1 MISASNKND
10 VLSDFFKT
18 GKYDKKR
25 DFYTTLSPSMDILL
39 SSNFER
45 FLYYVLGE
53 DDSRISSLMTS
64 LNTTGELSISKEE
77 LESINK
83 NFYGE
88 FADDDLTVSAIKNV
102 FDSYGYLMD
111 PHTAVGFAV
120 YDKYVAETNDTTHSV
135 IMSTAHPFKFPEP
148 VAKALNVDNSKD
160 PYSILDEVSTIAN
173 ISFPEK
179 LSEVRKS
186 EIRFSDV
193 IEKEEIGNY
202 IKKYIDE
209 ISQ

>member
-1 MISASNKND
+1 
-10 VLSDFFKT
+10 
-18 GKYDKKR
+18 
-25 DFYTTLSPSMDILL
+25 
-39 SSNFER
+39 
-45 FLYYVLGE
+45 
-53 DDSRISSLMTS
+53 
-64 LNTTGELSISKEE
+64 
-77 LESINK
+77 
-83 NFYGE
+83 
-88 FADDDLTVSAIKNV
+88 
-102 FDSYGYLMD
+102 
-111 PHTAVGFAV
+111 
-120 YDKYVAETNDTTHSV
+120 NDTTHSV

>member
-1 MISASNKND
+1 
-10 VLSDFFKT
+10 
-18 GKYDKKR
+18 
-25 DFYTTLSPSMDILL
+25 
-39 SSNFER
+39 
-45 FLYYVLGE
+45 
-53 DDSRISSLMTS
+53 MTS

-160 PYSILDEVSTIAN
+160 PYTILDEVSTITN
-173 ISFPEK
+173 VSFPEK